1 MEDPARPGHGFF
13 VDGAEKI
20 FLKMIAYVQ
29 KGYLSDVPD
38 LNYYFIR
45 HICQR
50 TQFIFF
56 RNIRSSSA
64 LESYHTHL
72 RDQGGAAVRDAR
84 GGDARANSGR
94 ARTICGRRRQWS
106 ERWRSRRRS

>member
-1 MEDPARPGHGFF
+1 M
-13 VDGAEKI
+13 
-20 FLKMIAYVQ
+20 Q

-64 LESYHTHL
+64 LEGYHTHL

-84 GGDARANSGR
+84 GGDARANSG
-94 ARTICGRRRQWS
+94 
-106 ERWRSRRRS
+106 

>member
-1 MEDPARPGHGFF
+1 MEDPARPDHGFF

-20 FLKMIAYVQ
+20 FLKEIAYVQ

-38 LNYYFIR
+38 LNYNFIR

-56 RNIRSSSA
+56 RNIPHP
-64 LESYHTHL
+64 LEQRPRGLSHAPA
-72 RDQGGAAVRDAR
+72 RRPASVCQGGWAAH
-84 GGDARANSGR
+84 
-94 ARTICGRRRQWS
+94 
-106 ERWRSRRRS
+106 